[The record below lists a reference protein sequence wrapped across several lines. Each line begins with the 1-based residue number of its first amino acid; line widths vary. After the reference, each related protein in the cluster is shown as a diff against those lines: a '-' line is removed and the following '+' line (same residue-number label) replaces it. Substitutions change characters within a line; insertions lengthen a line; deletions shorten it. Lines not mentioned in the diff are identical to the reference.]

1 VTQKYCLTLS
11 TQKAGK
17 RREIEDNWFHE
28 CRKKKIPFVTV
39 HQKAVNSDIHHDYI
53 SLPANLD
60 DVFSGTN
67 GDGLTDDIISLFRQF
82 YKQVPGSVMSVK
94 TSSDVTWFGDVPNDI
109 ALTLA
114 EELFDLISLHI
125 SPEQ

>member
-1 VTQKYCLTLS
+1 MTQKYCLTLS
-11 TQKAGK
+11 TQKADK
-17 RREIEDNWFHE
+17 RREIESNWFHE

-39 HQKAVNSDIHHDYI
+39 YQKASKSDIHHDYI
-53 SLPANLD
+53 NLPADLD
-60 DVFSGTN
+60 GIFSGTN
-67 GDGLTDDIISLFRQF
+67 GDSLADDIISLFRRLHT
-82 YKQVPGSVMSVK
+82 QVPGSAMSVK
-94 TSSDVTWFGDVPNDI
+94 TSSDVTWFRDVPNDI